1 MNKKYAIIII
11 GDSMASAV
19 IHLCVANE
27 VNKYLNM
34 NSKELLLGSIA
45 PDISKQIGE
54 TKEISHFLDHTNE
67 DDIPNIDRFLK
78 KYRSELNK
86 PFEMGYFIHL
96 LTDKYWFRDYVYK
109 FIERY
114 TRDKVK
120 KNITYTALKDLIY
133 NDYTNLNITLIDN
146 HNLNLDLFYN
156 EIELPKSKIIE
167 IPVDKLD
174 ILIEK
179 MGIIIE
185 DSREEKTFIFDSKDI
200 EEFIRNT
207 VKYIIRDIQMLD
219 IKPQR

>member
-1 MNKKYAIIII
+1 
-11 GDSMASAV
+11 MASAI
-19 IHLCVANE
+19 IHLCVAKE
-27 VNKYLNM
+27 INKYLKMDENY
-34 NSKELLLGSIA
+34 LLLGSIA

-54 TKEISHFLDHTNE
+54 TKEISHFLDHSNE
-67 DDIPNIDRFLK
+67 DDIPNIDRFLA
-78 KYRSELNK
+78 KYRSELNN

-114 TRDKVK
+114 TQDKIK
-120 KNITYTALKDLIY
+120 KNVTYTALKDLIY
-133 NDYTNLNITLIDN
+133 NDYTHLNITLIDN

-185 DSREEKTFIFDSKDI
+185 DSREEKTFVFDSNDI
-200 EEFIRNT
+200 EEFIKNT

>member
-1 MNKKYAIIII
+1 MDEDYI
-11 GDSMASAV
+11 
-19 IHLCVANE
+19 
-27 VNKYLNM
+27 
-34 NSKELLLGSIA
+34 LLGSIA

-54 TKEISHFLDHTNE
+54 TKEISHFLDHSNE
-67 DDIPNIDRFLK
+67 DDIPNIDRFLS
-78 KYRSELNK
+78 KYKSELNN

-146 HNLNLDLFYN
+146 HNLNLDIFYN
-156 EIELPKSKIIE
+156 EIELPESKIME
-167 IPVDKLD
+167 IPVNKLD

-179 MGIIIE
+179 MGLIIE
-185 DSREEKTFIFDSKDI
+185 DSKEEKTFVFDSNDI
-200 EEFIRNT
+200 EEFIKNT

-219 IKPQR
+219 IKPHR

>member
-1 MNKKYAIIII
+1 
-11 GDSMASAV
+11 MASAV
-19 IHLCVANE
+19 IHLCVAKE
-27 VNKYLNM
+27 INKYLKMDENY
-34 NSKELLLGSIA
+34 LLLGSIA

-67 DDIPNIDRFLK
+67 DDIPNIDRFLS
-78 KYRSELNK
+78 KYKNELNN

-114 TRDKVK
+114 TQDQVK
-120 KNITYTALKDLIY
+120 KKITYTAIKDLIY
-133 NDYTNLNITLIDN
+133 NDYTNLNITLIDK
-146 HNLNLDLFYN
+146 HSLSLDLFYN
-156 EIELPKSKIIE
+156 EIPLPKSKIME

-174 ILIEK
+174 ILIDK

-185 DSREEKTFIFDSKDI
+185 ESKEEKTFIFDCTDI
-200 EEFIRNT
+200 EEFIKNT

>member
-1 MNKKYAIIII
+1 
-11 GDSMASAV
+11 MASAI
-19 IHLCVANE
+19 IHLCVAKE
-27 VNKYLNM
+27 INKYLKMDENY
-34 NSKELLLGSIA
+34 LLLGSIA

-54 TKEISHFLDHTNE
+54 TKEISHFLDHSNE
-67 DDIPNIDRFLK
+67 DDIPNIDRFLS
-78 KYRSELNK
+78 KYRSELNN

-114 TRDKVK
+114 TQDKLK
-120 KNITYTALKDLIY
+120 KNVTYTALKDLIY

-156 EIELPKSKIIE
+156 EIEMPKSKIIE

-179 MGIIIE
+179 MGLIIE
-185 DSREEKTFIFDSKDI
+185 DSKEEKTFIFDSSDI
-200 EEFIRNT
+200 EEFIKNT

-219 IKPQR
+219 IKPHR

>member
-1 MNKKYAIIII
+1 
-11 GDSMASAV
+11 MASAI
-19 IHLCVANE
+19 IHLCIAKE
-27 VNKYLNM
+27 INKYLKMDENY
-34 NSKELLLGSIA
+34 LLLGSIA

-54 TKEISHFLDHTNE
+54 TKEISHFLDHSNE
-67 DDIPNIDRFLK
+67 DDIPNIDRFLT
-78 KYRSELNK
+78 KYRSELNN

-120 KNITYTALKDLIY
+120 KNVTYTALKDLIY

-156 EIELPKSKIIE
+156 EIEMPESKIIE

-185 DSREEKTFIFDSKDI
+185 DSKEEKTFVFDSKDI
-200 EEFIRNT
+200 EEFIKNT

-219 IKPQR
+219 IKPHR

>member
-1 MNKKYAIIII
+1 
-11 GDSMASAV
+11 MASAV
-19 IHLCVANE
+19 IHLCVAKE
-27 VNKYLNM
+27 INKYLKMDENY
-34 NSKELLLGSIA
+34 LLLGSIA

-54 TKEISHFLDHTNE
+54 TKEISHFLDHSNE
-67 DDIPNIDRFLK
+67 DDIPNIDRFLS
-78 KYRSELNK
+78 KYKDELNN

-109 FIERY
+109 FIDRY
-114 TRDKVK
+114 TQDRIK
-120 KNITYTALKDLIY
+120 KNVTYTALKDLIY

>member
-1 MNKKYAIIII
+1 
-11 GDSMASAV
+11 MASAV
-19 IHLCVANE
+19 IHLCVAKE
-27 VNKYLNM
+27 INKYLKMDENY
-34 NSKELLLGSIA
+34 LLLGSIA

-54 TKEISHFLDHTNE
+54 TKEISHFLDHSNE
-67 DDIPNIDRFLK
+67 DDIPNIDRFLS
-78 KYRSELNK
+78 KYKDELNN

-109 FIERY
+109 FIDRY
-114 TRDKVK
+114 TQDRIK
-120 KNITYTALKDLIY
+120 KNVTYTALKDLIY

-146 HNLNLDLFYN
+146 HSLNLDLFYN

>member
-1 MNKKYAIIII
+1 
-11 GDSMASAV
+11 MASAI
-19 IHLCVANE
+19 IHLCVAKE
-27 VNKYLNM
+27 INKYLKMDENY
-34 NSKELLLGSIA
+34 LLLGSIA

-54 TKEISHFLDHTNE
+54 TKEISHFLDHSNE
-67 DDIPNIDRFLK
+67 DDIPNIDRFLT
-78 KYRSELNK
+78 KYKSELNN

-114 TRDKVK
+114 TKDNVK
-120 KNITYTALKDLIY
+120 KNVTYTALKDLIY
-133 NDYTNLNITLIDN
+133 NDYTNLNISLIDN
-146 HNLNLDLFYN
+146 HSLNLDLFYN
-156 EIELPKSKIIE
+156 EIELPESKIME

-179 MGIIIE
+179 MGLIIE
-185 DSREEKTFIFDSKDI
+185 DSKEEKTFIFDSADI
-200 EEFIRNT
+200 EEFIKNT

>member
-1 MNKKYAIIII
+1 
-11 GDSMASAV
+11 MASAV
-19 IHLCVANE
+19 IHLCVAKE
-27 VNKYLNM
+27 INKYLKMDENY
-34 NSKELLLGSIA
+34 LLLGSIA

-67 DDIPNIDRFLK
+67 DDIPNIDRFLS
-78 KYRSELNK
+78 KYKSELNN

-114 TRDKVK
+114 TQDQVK
-120 KNITYTALKDLIY
+120 KKITYTAIKDLIY
-133 NDYTNLNITLIDN
+133 NDYTNLNITLIDKY
-146 HNLNLDLFYN
+146 NLGLDLFYN
-156 EIELPKSKIIE
+156 EIPLPKSKIME

-174 ILIEK
+174 ILIDK

-185 DSREEKTFIFDSKDI
+185 ESKEEKTFIFDSTDI
-200 EEFIRNT
+200 EEFIKNT

>member
-1 MNKKYAIIII
+1 
-11 GDSMASAV
+11 MASAI
-19 IHLCVANE
+19 IHLCVAKE
-27 VNKYLNM
+27 INKYLKMDENY
-34 NSKELLLGSIA
+34 LLLGSIA

-54 TKEISHFLDHTNE
+54 TKEISHFLDHSNE
-67 DDIPNIDRFLK
+67 DDIPNIDRFLA
-78 KYRSELNK
+78 KYRSELNN

-114 TRDKVK
+114 TQDKIK
-120 KNITYTALKDLIY
+120 KNVTYTALKDLIY
-133 NDYTNLNITLIDN
+133 NDYTNLNITLIDKY
-146 HNLNLDLFYN
+146 NLGLDLFYN
-156 EIELPKSKIIE
+156 EIPLPKSKIME

-174 ILIEK
+174 ILIDK

-185 DSREEKTFIFDSKDI
+185 ESKEEKTFIFDSTDI
-200 EEFIRNT
+200 EEFIKNT

>member
-1 MNKKYAIIII
+1 
-11 GDSMASAV
+11 MASAI
-19 IHLCVANE
+19 IHLCVAKE
-27 VNKYLNM
+27 INKYLKMDENY
-34 NSKELLLGSIA
+34 LLLGSIA

-54 TKEISHFLDHTNE
+54 TKEISHFLDHSNE
-67 DDIPNIDRFLK
+67 DDIPNIDRFLA
-78 KYRSELNK
+78 KYKSELNNA
-86 PFEMGYFIHL
+86 FEMGYFIHL

-114 TRDKVK
+114 TQDKIK

-156 EIELPKSKIIE
+156 EIEMPKSKIIE

-174 ILIEK
+174 ILIDK

-185 DSREEKTFIFDSKDI
+185 DSKEEKTFVFDSQDI
-200 EEFIRNT
+200 EEFIKST